1 MNCKKSSIKI
11 KMKILP
17 RKFYV
22 NDTKQVA
29 KDLLGKELVRKVG
42 KSVLSGII
50 TETEAYKG
58 KNDPASHAARKKTE
72 RNKIMFGE
80 VGYAYIY
87 FTYGMHYCFNVVAK
101 KENDESGAVLIRA
114 IHPQQGIK
122 QMIKNRKTD
131 VISNLANRPGKLTQA
146 MQITLMQYDFDLTK
160 NTSLFIVDGKKPT
173 KIIAK
178 PRIGIKDGTDKLWNF
193 SCDSYF

>member
-1 MNCKKSSIKI
+1 MNCKKLSVRI
-11 KMKILP
+11 KMKILS
-17 RKFYV
+17 RKFYI

-42 KSVLSGII
+42 RYVLSGII

-80 VGYAYIY
+80 VGHAYVY

-101 KENDESGAVLIRA
+101 KENDESGAVLVRA
-114 IHPQQGIK
+114 IQPQQGIK
-122 QMIKNRKTD
+122 QMIKNRRTD
-131 VISNLANRPGKLTQA
+131 VISNLANGPGKLTQA
-146 MQITLMQYDFDLTK
+146 MQITLKQYNLDLTR
-160 NTSLFIVDGKKPT
+160 NASLFIIDGKKPT

-178 PRIGIKDGTDKLWNF
+178 PRIGINQAIDKLWNF
-193 SCDSYF
+193 SIDNHF

>member
-1 MNCKKSSIKI
+1 MNCKKLSVRI
-11 KMKILP
+11 KMKILS
-17 RKFYV
+17 RKFYI

-29 KDLLGKELVRKVG
+29 KDLLGKKLVRKIG
-42 KSVLSGII
+42 KQVLSGII
-50 TETEAYKG
+50 IETEAYKG

-80 VGYAYIY
+80 VGHAYVY

-101 KENDESGAVLIRA
+101 KENDESGAVLVRA
-114 IHPQQGIK
+114 IQPQQGIK

-131 VISNLANRPGKLTQA
+131 VISNLTNGPGKLAQA
-146 MQITLMQYDFDLTK
+146 MQITLKQYDLDLT
-160 NTSLFIVDGKKPT
+160 NSTSMFILDGKKPT

-178 PRIGIKDGTDKLWNF
+178 PRVGIKEGTDKLWNF
-193 SCDSYF
+193 SVKNYL

>member
-1 MNCKKSSIKI
+1 
-11 KMKILP
+11 MKILP

-42 KSVLSGII
+42 KYVLSGII

-80 VGYAYIY
+80 VGHAYVY

-114 IHPQQGIK
+114 IYPQQGIK
-122 QMIKNRKTD
+122 RMIKNRKTD
-131 VISNLANRPGKLTQA
+131 IIPNLTNGPGKLTQA
-146 MQITLMQYDFDLTK
+146 MEITLKQYNLDLTR
-160 NTSLFIVDGKKPT
+160 NTSLFIVDSKKPR

-178 PRIGIKDGTDKLWNF
+178 PRIGIKEGIDKLWNF

>member
-1 MNCKKSSIKI
+1 
-11 KMKILP
+11 MKILP
-17 RKFYV
+17 KKFYM

-29 KDLLGKELVRKVG
+29 KDLLGKQLIRKIG
-42 KSVLSGII
+42 NQVLSGII

-80 VGYAYIY
+80 VGHAYIY

-101 KENDESGAVLIRA
+101 KENDVAGAVLIRA
-114 IHPQQGIK
+114 IQPQQGIK
-122 QMIKNRKTD
+122 YMVKYRKTD
-131 VISNLANRPGKLTQA
+131 VISNLANGPGKLTQA
-146 MQITLMQYDFDLTK
+146 MQITLKQYNLDLTK
-160 NTSLFIVDGKKPT
+160 RSSLFIIDGKQPT

-178 PRIGIKDGTDKLWNF
+178 SRIGIKVGTDKLWNF
-193 SCDSYF
+193 SFDK

>member
-1 MNCKKSSIKI
+1 
-11 KMKILP
+11 MKILP

-29 KDLLGKELVRKVG
+29 KDLLGKKLVRKVG
-42 KSVLSGII
+42 RYVLSGII

-72 RNKIMFGE
+72 RKKIMFGE
-80 VGYAYIY
+80 VGHAYVY

-101 KENDESGAVLIRA
+101 KKNDKSGAVLIRA
-114 IHPQQGIK
+114 MHPQQGIK
-122 QMIKNRKTD
+122 LMIKNRKTD
-131 VISNLANRPGKLTQA
+131 IISNLTNGPGKLTQA
-146 MQITLMQYDFDLTK
+146 MEITLKQYNLDLTR
-160 NTSLFIVDGKKPT
+160 NTSLFIVDSKKPR

-178 PRIGIKDGTDKLWNF
+178 PRIGINEGIDKLWNF

>member
-1 MNCKKSSIKI
+1 MNYKRSSIKI

-80 VGYAYIY
+80 VGHAYVY

-114 IHPQQGIK
+114 IHPQQGLTR
-122 QMIKNRKTD
+122 MIKNRKTN
-131 VISNLANRPGKLTQA
+131 IIPNLTNGPGKLTQA
-146 MQITLMQYDFDLTK
+146 MEITLKQYNLDLTR
-160 NTSLFIVDGKKPT
+160 NTSLFIVDSKKPR

-178 PRIGIKDGTDKLWNF
+178 PRIGIKEGTDKLWNF
-193 SCDSYF
+193 SCDRYF

>member
-1 MNCKKSSIKI
+1 
-11 KMKILP
+11 MKVLP
-17 RKFYV
+17 RKFYI

-29 KDLLGKELVRKVG
+29 RDLLGKKLVRKIG
-42 KSVLSGII
+42 RQVLSGII
-50 TETEAYKG
+50 IETEAYKG

-80 VGYAYIY
+80 AGHVYVY

-101 KENDESGAVLIRA
+101 KENDQSGAVLVRA
-114 IHPQQGIK
+114 IQPEQGIK

-131 VISNLANRPGKLTQA
+131 IISNLTNGPGKLTQA
-146 MQITLMQYDFDLTK
+146 MQITLMQYDFDLTR
-160 NTSLFIVDGKKPT
+160 NTSLFIIDGKKPA

-178 PRIGIKDGTDKLWNF
+178 PRIGIKEGTDKLWNF